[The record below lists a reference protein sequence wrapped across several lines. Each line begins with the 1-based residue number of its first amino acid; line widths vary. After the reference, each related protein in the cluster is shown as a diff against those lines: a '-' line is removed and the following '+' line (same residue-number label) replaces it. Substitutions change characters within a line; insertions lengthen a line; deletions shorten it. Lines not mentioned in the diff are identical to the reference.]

1 MSVKTITLVLA
12 AFLFGSAHAQYR
24 PDIDTVSLYNL
35 VPGLMLSDI
44 GSRVNA
50 PLDTLVWNK
59 DTTGII
65 KFVRP
70 YQGIH
75 GEYRLAIQKGKLTQ
89 IIFTAPVKDPKETKE
104 MYDRLAS
111 LCKDMYGEPDI
122 NYYNVYR
129 EVRWDG
135 TKRSIGVKTQDGT
148 TYVSLVLQEYQ
159 GKRR

>member
-1 MSVKTITLVLA
+1 MSLKSILFIVLVFAFGTLR
-12 AFLFGSAHAQYR
+12 AQSR
-24 PDIDTVSLYNL
+24 PNIDTVSLYNL

-44 GSRVNA
+44 GPRVNA
-50 PLDTLVWNK
+50 PMDTLVWNK

-89 IIFTAPVKDPKETKE
+89 IIFTAPVKDPKETKD
-104 MYDRLAS
+104 MYDRLVS
-111 LCKDMYGEPDI
+111 LCKEIYGEPDI

-135 TKRSIGVKTQDGT
+135 IKRSIGVKTQDGT

-159 GKRR
+159 GKRQ